1 MPVALKRDSALTNA
15 QRSELYDGYL
25 VTLFW
30 LIESRDLAR
39 AEQERCLQE
48 LRDAQVIQ

>member
-1 MPVALKRDSALTNA
+1 MARDSALTNA

-25 VTLFW
+25 ATLYW

-39 AEQERCLQE
+39 AEQERCMDE
-48 LRDAQVIQ
+48 HRDAGVIR